1 MTLLPDRRGRL
12 PQHPIGASHRGATP
26 ETKDPHRGA
35 VDRA

>member
-12 PQHPIGASHRGATP
+12 PQHPIGVVRLGATP
-26 ETKDPHRGA
+26 GTRHPRSGA